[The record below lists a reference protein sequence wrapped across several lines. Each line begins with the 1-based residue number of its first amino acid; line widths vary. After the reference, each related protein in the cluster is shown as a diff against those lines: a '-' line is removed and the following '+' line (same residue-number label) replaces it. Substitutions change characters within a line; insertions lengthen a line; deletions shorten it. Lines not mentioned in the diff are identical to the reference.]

1 MINNPNPKNNP
12 NPYPNTKPNA
22 VQCASKCPE
31 MTKKYMHG
39 SVSTLRIIFIFLT
52 QKSTKQLLKMCA
64 QF

>member
-31 MTKKYMHG
+31 MTKKYMRG
-39 SVSTLRIIFIFLT
+39 SVSTLRIIFIFFDP
-52 QKSTKQLLKMCA
+52 KVY
-64 QF
+64 